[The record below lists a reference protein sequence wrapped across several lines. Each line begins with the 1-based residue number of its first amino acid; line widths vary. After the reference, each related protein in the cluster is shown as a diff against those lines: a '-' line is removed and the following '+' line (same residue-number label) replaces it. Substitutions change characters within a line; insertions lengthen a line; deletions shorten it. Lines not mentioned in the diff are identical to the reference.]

1 MATALAKYEPQ
12 TLGELKDYSE
22 LVANSQL
29 VPQALRGK
37 PADIMLAL
45 QLGDEVGLSPV
56 QALQSVAIVNGKPA
70 IYGDAALALVM
81 GSGLCENIVE
91 TCVDSVAVCRVQ
103 RRGMEEQART
113 FSKAD
118 AQKANLWGKSGPWT
132 AYPDRMLQLRARGFA
147 LRDLFPDVLKGI
159 ITTEEAND
167 YPTQARELPPL
178 NKGASPRPKSTLA
191 DVTNAHESAARE
203 AAEARV
209 TAAGFPPP
217 RSTEEAP
224 TEEITDAEIVEKP
237 KKKAKKITKAQ
248 ITKVQTT
255 IKSHKLDWETMS
267 PMIYSAY
274 GIESLKDLPA
284 DQVSDCIDRI
294 ASFAAR
300 SESTDG

>member
-1 MATALAKYEPQ
+1 
-12 TLGELKDYSE
+12 
-22 LVANSQL
+22 
-29 VPQALRGK
+29 
-37 PADIMLAL
+37 
-45 QLGDEVGLSPV
+45 VGLSPV

-81 GSGLCENIVE
+81 GSGLCQNIVE

-178 NKGASPRPKSTLA
+178 NKGAAPRPT
-191 DVTNAHESAARE
+191 DQVESRPAPDSDRE

-217 RSTEEAP
+217 R
-224 TEEITDAEIVEKP
+224 DAEIVEKP

-248 ITKVQTT
+248 IAKVQAT

>member
-81 GSGLCENIVE
+81 GSGLCENIHESVE
-91 TCVDSVAVCRVQ
+91 DGVATCRVT
-103 RRGMEEQART
+103 RKGMQEQSRT
-113 FSKAD
+113 FSIDD
-118 AQKANLWGKSGPWT
+118 AKRAGLWGKNVWK
-132 AYPDRMLQLRARGFA
+132 AYPLRLLQLRARGFA
-147 LRDLFPDVLKGI
+147 LRDLFPDVLKGV

-178 NKGASPRPKSTLA
+178 NKGAAPRPT
-191 DVTNAHESAARE
+191 DQVESRPAPDSDRE

-224 TEEITDAEIVEKP
+224 TGEITDAEIVEKP
-237 KKKAKKITKAQ
+237 KKITKAQ

-255 IKSHKLDWETMS
+255 IKSHKLDWETMA
-267 PMIYSAY
+267 PIIYGAY
-274 GIESLKDLPA
+274 EIQSLKDLPA

>member
-81 GSGLCENIVE
+81 GSGLCQNIVE

-178 NKGASPRPKSTLA
+178 NKGAAPRPT
-191 DVTNAHESAARE
+191 DQVESRPAPDSDRE

-248 ITKVQTT
+248 IAKVQAT

>member
-81 GSGLCENIVE
+81 GSGLCENIHESVE
-91 TCVDSVAVCRVQ
+91 DGVATCRVT
-103 RRGMEEQART
+103 RRGMQEQSRT
-113 FSKAD
+113 FSIDD
-118 AQKANLWGKSGPWT
+118 AKRAGLWGKNVWK
-132 AYPDRMLQLRARGFA
+132 AYPLRLLQLRARGFA
-147 LRDLFPDVLKGI
+147 LRDLFPDVLKGV

-178 NKGASPRPKSTLA
+178 NKGAAPRPT
-191 DVTNAHESAARE
+191 DQVESRPAPDSDRE

-209 TAAGFPPP
+209 TAAGFPPI
-217 RSTEEAP
+217 RALEESP
-224 TEEITDAEIVEKP
+224 PEEITDAEIVEEP

-248 ITKVQTT
+248 ITKVQAT

-267 PMIYSAY
+267 PMIYGAY
-274 GIESLKDLPA
+274 GIESLKELPA

-300 SESTDG
+300 SEATDG